1 MTRLIAMVLVA
12 WLTGG
17 CVSVAKVRVATSQPT
32 QAAMELE
39 CMGDCLDEPDVDCE
53 ECAARCFAPPTGV
66 LLGLSR

>member
-1 MTRLIAMVLVA
+1 MTRFILIVLVA

-17 CVSVAKVRVATSQPT
+17 CVSVAKVRVSANPPT

-39 CMGDCLDEPDVDCE
+39 CMGDCLEEPDADCD
-53 ECAARCFAPPTGV
+53 ECAVRCFAPPTGV

>member
-1 MTRLIAMVLVA
+1 MARLITIVLVA
-12 WLTGG
+12 WLAAG
-17 CVSVAKVRVATSQPT
+17 CVSVAKVRVASYQPT

-39 CMGDCLDEPDVDCE
+39 CMGNCLEDSDADCD

>member
-1 MTRLIAMVLVA
+1 MTRFILIVLVA

-17 CVSVAKVRVATSQPT
+17 CVSVAKVRVASYTPT

-39 CMGDCLDEPDVDCE
+39 CMGDCLEDTEASCE
-53 ECAARCFAPPTGV
+53 DCAARCFAPPTGV